1 MRDKFGGQGA
11 RLARQ
16 IFALLASGVIFGC
29 APAGDSSNATPTG
42 DETSATL
49 RIATTTLPLADW
61 AQQVAGPG
69 AKVTCILP
77 SGANAHTFEPSP
89 REMRTVAEAS
99 MLLRIG
105 LHLDDWS
112 DGLASANREI
122 KSIAVGDL
130 MRTNGLLPDV
140 TSVTIAATSIEPDGI
155 EATHDL
161 DNEKDQSHDDDHDEV
176 HDHDHD
182 HGDDGTDPHFWLDP
196 LLAREAVTLIAEQ
209 LALVHPEQ
217 AATFRANAEAYNARL
232 RSLHEDI
239 QTTLSTTA
247 RHDFA
252 TFHNAFAYYA
262 SRYGLQIAAV
272 IEEYPGKEPGD
283 RYLRGVVEKLRAAGI
298 RSVFAEPQFS
308 RRAAEIIAREIGGQ
322 VAMLDPHGTA
332 DAPPRDTYIGM
343 MTFNTEAIAK
353 ALNE

>member
-1 MRDKFGGQGA
+1 MTNATFPAGRLPRSMRDKFGGQGT

-16 IFALLASGVIFGC
+16 IFVLLAAGTIFGC
-29 APAGDSSNATPTG
+29 APAGDSSNAHPTG
-42 DETSATL
+42 GETSAPL

-112 DGLASANREI
+112 EGLASANREI

-130 MRTNGLLPDV
+130 MRTEGMLPDV
-140 TSVTIAATSIEPDGI
+140 TSVTIAATSIEPD
-155 EATHDL
+155 EAEGNHA
-161 DNEKDQSHDDDHDEV
+161 
-176 HDHDHD
+176 HDHN
-182 HGDDGTDPHFWLDP
+182 HGDGGTDPHFWLDP
-196 LLAREAVTLIAEQ
+196 LMAREAVTLVAEQ
-209 LALVHPEQ
+209 LAAVHPDQ

-232 RSLHEDI
+232 QSLHEDI
-239 QTTLSTTA
+239 QTSLSATA

-262 SRYGLQIAAV
+262 SRYGLHIAAV

-322 VAMLDPHGTA
+322 VAILDPHGTA

-343 MTFNTEAIAK
+343 MRFNTEAIAK

>member
-1 MRDKFGGQGA
+1 MTHATNGAGRLPQWMREKFGDQGA

-16 IFALLASGVIFGC
+16 IFAILTSAIILGC
-29 APAGDSSNATPTG
+29 APATDSSRGTPADG
-42 DETSATL
+42 ETSTPL
-49 RIATTTLPLADW
+49 RIATTTLPLAEW
-61 AQQVAGPG
+61 AQQVAGPT

-89 REMRTVAEAS
+89 REMRSVAEAS

-112 DGLASANREI
+112 DSLASANTNI
-122 KSIAVGDL
+122 KAVIVGDL
-130 MRTNGLLPDV
+130 MSTKGLLPDV
-140 TSVTIAATSIEPDGI
+140 TSVTMAATSIEPDEV
-155 EATHDL
+155 EATHD
-161 DNEKDQSHDDDHDEV
+161 DDDDHG
-176 HDHDHD
+176 HSSI
-182 HGDDGTDPHFWLDP
+182 DPHFWLDP

-217 AATFRANAEAYNARL
+217 AATFRANAEAYNAQL
-232 RSLHEDI
+232 QSLHEDI
-239 QTTLSTTA
+239 QTTLSATA

-252 TFHNAFAYYA
+252 TFHNAFAYFA
-262 SRYGLQIAAV
+262 SRYGLHIAAV

-308 RRAAEIIAREIGGQ
+308 SRAAEIIAREINGQ

-343 MTFNTEAIAK
+343 MRFNTEAIAK